1 MSNPGCYATSVLL
14 PLIPLLREGL
24 IDPSDIVADA
34 KSGATGA
41 GRTPREDLLFCE
53 LAEDFSAYSPGRTHR
68 HVGEIEAVLADRTGQ
83 RVELTFCPHLL
94 PVKRGIL
101 TALYVKPRADLAE
114 LKRALEAAYDGTAF
128 VHVMDGAPPRLS
140 DVVETN
146 DCRISVHAAAPGRAV
161 VFSALDNLVKG
172 AAGQAIQ
179 NLNLAMGW
187 PETDGL
193 VSAFEPPRRALRLR
207 GASGRG
213 LVSVRVYKVGGPA
226 LEDPGLIG
234 PLAEEVRR
242 GEGPAVLVHG
252 GGRAVDRLLKALHI
266 ESRFIDGR
274 RETSPEAMAVVE
286 MVLSGTANK
295 QLAAGLTAA
304 GVPAIGIS
312 GRDGGLVR
320 AKLAPDLGRV
330 GTPERVDPAPL
341 RALWAA
347 GFLPVVSPV
356 ANGPLGEAVNV
367 NADEAALGIARAV
380 GATTL
385 VYLSDVDGV
394 RIGER
399 TAETLTPEE
408 ARQRIEDGTIAGGM
422 ALKVRVALEASAAGI
437 PEVVIAGKARL
448 LGQFPGT
455 RIWRTRGIPV
465 ERIPRE
471 LSVPE
476 APLEGTRGR
485 EVKQ

>member
-1 MSNPGCYATSVLL
+1 M
-14 PLIPLLREGL
+14 
-24 IDPSDIVADA
+24 
-34 KSGATGA
+34 
-41 GRTPREDLLFCE
+41 
-53 LAEDFSAYSPGRTHR
+53 
-68 HVGEIEAVLADRTGQ
+68 
-83 RVELTFCPHLL
+83 
-94 PVKRGIL
+94 
-101 TALYVKPRADLAE
+101 
-114 LKRALEAAYDGTAF
+114 
-128 VHVMDGAPPRLS
+128 
-140 DVVETN
+140 
-146 DCRISVHAAAPGRAV
+146 
-161 VFSALDNLVKG
+161 
-172 AAGQAIQ
+172 
-179 NLNLAMGW
+179 
-187 PETDGL
+187 
-193 VSAFEPPRRALRLR
+193 
-207 GASGRG
+207 
-213 LVSVRVYKVGGPA
+213 SVRVYKVGGPA
-226 LEDPGLIG
+226 LEDPGLVG

-242 GEGPAVLVHG
+242 GEAPVVLVHG

-266 ESRFIDGR
+266 ESRFVDGR

-295 QLAAGLTAA
+295 ELAAGLTAA

-341 RALWAA
+341 LALWAA

-356 ANGPLGEAVNV
+356 ASGPLGEAVNV

-394 RIGER
+394 RIDGGP
-399 TAETLTPEE
+399 AATLDPGE

-448 LGQFPGT
+448 LGQFAGT
-455 RIWRTRGIPV
+455 RILARTASE
-465 ERIPRE
+465 ERPSTGPSQNGQDPRSP
-471 LSVPE
+471 LGRDSSE
-476 APLEGTRGR
+476 A
-485 EVKQ
+485 K